1 MLNVSTKQEEKSRRK
16 RRKTCLSVCVCVSVS
31 VSVSVCVCV
40 CVCEFGRATAKV
52 FDTDVEKQSEH
63 VTLHQEFVSI

>member
-16 RRKTCLSVCVCVSVS
+16 RRKTCLSVCVCVS